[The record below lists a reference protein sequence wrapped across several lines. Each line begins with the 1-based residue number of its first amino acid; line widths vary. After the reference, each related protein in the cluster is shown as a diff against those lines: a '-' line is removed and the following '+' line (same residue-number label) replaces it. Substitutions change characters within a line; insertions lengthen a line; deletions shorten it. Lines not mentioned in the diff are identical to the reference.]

1 MVMDADHLCSI
12 IGCTVLIVAA
22 VMAHSTSAELY
33 PDFYGKMCP
42 KALATTKMV
51 VEQAVAREPR
61 MGASLLRLHFHDC
74 FVNGCDGSILLDDS
88 PGFTGEKNAAP
99 NINSLRGFEVV
110 DQIKAA
116 VDSVCYGTVVSC
128 ADILAVAARDSVVA
142 LGGQSYQVLLGR
154 RDARTASMDAANKN
168 LPPPFLDFPALL
180 SNFQSHGLSIQDLV
194 ILSGAHTIG
203 LARCTTFR
211 NRIYNDTN
219 IHPAFAAALR
229 MHCPPTPPA
238 GDDNT
243 TPLDRTTALFD
254 TVYFYDLL
262 QQEGL
267 LHSDQQLFKG
277 DGSASDGLVR
287 YYSANPKA
295 FLADFGV
302 SMIKMG
308 NMKPL
313 TGSEGELRMN
323 CRKVNS

>member
-1 MVMDADHLCSI
+1 
-12 IGCTVLIVAA
+12 
-22 VMAHSTSAELY
+22 
-33 PDFYGKMCP
+33 
-42 KALATTKMV
+42 
-51 VEQAVAREPR
+51 
-61 MGASLLRLHFHDC
+61 MG
-74 FVNGCDGSILLDDS
+74 
-88 PGFTGEKNAAP
+88 
-99 NINSLRGFEVV
+99 
-110 DQIKAA
+110 
-116 VDSVCYGTVVSC
+116 
-128 ADILAVAARDSVVA
+128 
-142 LGGQSYQVLLGR
+142 
-154 RDARTASMDAANKN
+154 AANKN

-180 SNFQSHGLSIQDLV
+180 SNFQSHGLSLEDLV

-229 MHCPPTPPA
+229 MHCPPFPPV

-243 TPLDRTTALFD
+243 TPLDRTTAHFD
-254 TVYFYDLL
+254 TVYFDDLL
-262 QQEGL
+262 HQEGL

-313 TGSEGELRMN
+313 TGSEGEIRMN